1 MQKMLKNFDLEEL
14 FEYNIY
20 QTFGRKQSLVL
31 KRQEMALYILGSFA
45 SDIVSV

>member
-1 MQKMLKNFDLEEL
+1 MQKVLKNFDLDEL
-14 FEYNIY
+14 FQYNLY
-20 QTFGRKQSLVL
+20 ETFGRRQSLVL

>member
-1 MQKMLKNFDLEEL
+1 MLKNFDLEEL

-20 QTFGRKQSLVL
+20 ETFGRQSSLVL
-31 KRQEMALYILGSFA
+31 KRQEMGLYLLGSFS